1 MEIPKAHPTDSIVP
15 PGKQVAKT
23 RILVVDEHPLLRYGI
38 VAFINGQP
46 DMIACGEADC
56 IPGARSKIAE
66 CKPQLLLTALRLGT
80 GDSLEFVKALKAEYP
95 SLLILVYS
103 AFEEAIFAERALR
116 AGANGYLMK
125 KAAKEEMV
133 TAIRDVLR
141 GQIYV
146 SRDLAMR
153 AFQKSLETR
162 SQDRLL
168 GRTTRV
174 ENLSDREMHV
184 FQLIGSGLGTK
195 KIAHALNLSV
205 KTIETHRENIKRK
218 LGLNSGRQLVDRA
231 IKYVEENF
239 LPPQKSELISVARKK
254 KVVPFRAA

>member
-1 MEIPKAHPTDSIVP
+1 MEIPKAHATDIVP
-15 PGKQVAKT
+15 PGKHAAKT
-23 RILVVDEHPLLRYGI
+23 RILVVDEHPLLRHGI
-38 VAFINGQP
+38 VTYINAQP
-46 DMIACGEADC
+46 DMIVCGEADC

-66 CKPQLLLTALRLGT
+66 CEPQLLVTALRLGT

-116 AGANGYLMK
+116 AGADGYAMK
-125 KAAKEEMV
+125 KAPKEELL
-133 TAIRDVLR
+133 TAIGEIVR

-153 AFQKSLETR
+153 AFQKSLETPQQNR
-162 SQDRLL
+162 APADV
-168 GRTTRV
+168 RTI

-218 LGLNSGRQLVDRA
+218 LGLNSGPQLVERA
-231 IKYVEENF
+231 VKYVEEHF
-239 LPPQKSELISVARKK
+239 LPPQKSEISVARKK

>member
-1 MEIPKAHPTDSIVP
+1 MEIPKAHATDSIAP
-15 PGKQVAKT
+15 PGEHAAKT
-23 RILVVDEHPLLRYGI
+23 RILVVDEHPLLRHGI

-80 GDSLEFVKALKAEYP
+80 GDSLEFIKALKTEYP
-95 SLLILVYS
+95 SLLILMYS

-133 TAIRDVLR
+133 AAIRDVLR

-153 AFQKSLETR
+153 AFQKSLETPQQNR
-162 SQDRLL
+162 ASVNLPTID
-168 GRTTRV
+168 
-174 ENLSDREMHV
+174 NLSDREMHV

-218 LGLNSGRQLVDRA
+218 LGLNSGPQLVERA
-231 IKYVEENF
+231 VKYVEEHF
-239 LPPQKSELISVARKK
+239 LPPQKSEISVARKK

>member
-1 MEIPKAHPTDSIVP
+1 MEIPKAHATDSIVP
-15 PGKQVAKT
+15 RGKQAAKT
-23 RILVVDEHPLLRYGI
+23 RILVVDEHPLLRHGI
-38 VAFINGQP
+38 VTYLNAQP
-46 DMIACGEADC
+46 DMIVCGEADC

-66 CKPQLLLTALRLGT
+66 CKPQLLVTALRLGT

-95 SLLILVYS
+95 SLQILVYS

-116 AGANGYLMK
+116 AGADGYAMK
-125 KAAKEEMV
+125 KAPKEELLIAAGEIV
-133 TAIRDVLR
+133 R

-153 AFQKSLETR
+153 AFQKSLESPQQNRAPGNVPTI
-162 SQDRLL
+162 
-168 GRTTRV
+168 

-218 LGLNSGRQLVDRA
+218 LGLNSGPQLVERA
-231 IKYVEENF
+231 IKFVEEYF
-239 LPPQKSELISVARKK
+239 LPLQKSGLSVVKKK